1 MDTEMKEGTK
11 VVEGLVNSK
20 HMVKNLTEEEI
31 DKIVKEMGWEE
42 EKKEDEDK
50 EIEEKEVKGRNDLFN
65 VPQDSRNAL
74 GLIKSILKNNKV
86 VEEFRA
92 LPNKK
97 KWWKPAK
104 DANLAKRLILMADDV
119 IEGRYWN
126 GGDLEGKDRWKAVT
140 EILLEASDLER
151 VKEASNKA
159 RMEKEKRKETEG
171 KKIKEMKRQ
180 AEERKKKEE
189 EALKEAEKLAAQAQ
203 GVREF

>member
-1 MDTEMKEGTK
+1 MIIQTVNSKEDFEKWIKQGDNNTLKVTRKPTAGSLAGEMDTEMKEGTK

-97 KWWKPAK
+97 K
-104 DANLAKRLILMADDV
+104 
-119 IEGRYWN
+119 
-126 GGDLEGKDRWKAVT
+126 
-140 EILLEASDLER
+140 
-151 VKEASNKA
+151 
-159 RMEKEKRKETEG
+159 
-171 KKIKEMKRQ
+171 
-180 AEERKKKEE
+180 
-189 EALKEAEKLAAQAQ
+189 
-203 GVREF
+203 